1 MWGEHKCGRCGDGAG
16 AIYSV
21 GFFVCSLT
29 KQMECNP
36 GVFSGGYARM
46 AALPLGFR
54 GVCFAPQGGHVA
66 RDCPQTPPSR
76 PVVCHRCQ
84 QVCVC
89 LGWRQL
95 GKKKEFKQPFSNQ
108 QKNVVRNNWPFSF
121 PFVSNRNFGFK
132 PSSVPQS
139 CPQVGHMVRDC
150 PAPGPGTRVV
160 QGKLFNVYCV

>member
-95 GKKKEFKQPFSNQ
+95 GEIRNSSNHFPINKKMLSEIIGHFPSHLFRIAILDSN
-108 QKNVVRNNWPFSF
+108 
-121 PFVSNRNFGFK
+121 
-132 PSSVPQS
+132 
-139 CPQVGHMVRDC
+139 
-150 PAPGPGTRVV
+150 PAPSHNPVRRLGTWCATALPLDQGPG
-160 QGKLFNVYCV
+160 